1 MDFLGINIVILYV
14 LEFMQI
20 LEHLNFHFIPFHFD
34 TMMAWTF
41 EIHRTSTQNIYDDY
55 KTIYP
60 IV

>member
-1 MDFLGINIVILYV
+1 MDFLGINIVK
-14 LEFMQI
+14 FMEI